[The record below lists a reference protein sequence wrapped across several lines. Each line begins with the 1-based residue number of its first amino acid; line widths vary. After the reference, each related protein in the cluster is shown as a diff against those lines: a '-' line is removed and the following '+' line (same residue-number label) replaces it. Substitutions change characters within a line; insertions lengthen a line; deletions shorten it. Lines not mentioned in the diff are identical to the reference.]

1 MNKAIRW
8 RIISLQAML
17 VVILAASS
25 GFLFYQG
32 SFVTGMVHDQLVAQ
46 KIFFPGTDQIK
57 AGGSLDPAKFP
68 VEITQYAGQQV
79 DSGEKARV
87 YAVDFIGKHLQSVAG
102 GKTYSEVSA
111 AASALN
117 AQIAAT
123 ATTDPNYATLQAQQ
137 ATLAGQK
144 ATLFQGE
151 MLRGTLL
158 NSWGWSTVGAY
169 TADAAIGLMIA
180 ALVVLGALVFELQ
193 VAARKEESTKVV
205 QKLVTA

>member
-8 RIISLQAML
+8 RIVSLQAML
-17 VVILAASS
+17 IVILAASS

-46 KIFFPGTDQIK
+46 QISFPGADQIK
-57 AGGSLDPAKFP
+57 AGGSLDPAKFSA
-68 VEITQYAGQQV
+68 EIRNYAGQAV
-79 DSGEKARV
+79 DNGDKARV
-87 YAVDFIGKHLQSVAG
+87 YANDFIGVHLAGVAG
-102 GKTYSEVSA
+102 GKTYSQVST

-117 AQIAAT
+117 AQLATT
-123 ATTDPNYATLQAQQ
+123 ATTDPNYATLQAQA

-158 NSWGWSTVGAY
+158 NSWGWWTVGVY
-169 TADAAIGLMIA
+169 TTYAAIGLMIA
-180 ALVVLGALVFELQ
+180 ALVVVGALVFELQ
-193 VAARKEESTKVV
+193 TAAR
-205 QKLVTA
+205 